1 MIGFELICFVRG
13 ITYME
18 IAKELGISRQGVN
31 LWASR
36 GKVPKD
42 KIKEVAELL
51 GVPESFLNAKV
62 NTEKLESEI
71 ENFFE

>member
-1 MIGFELICFVRG
+1 MIGFELICLLREVNY
-13 ITYME
+13 TE
-18 IAKELGISRQGVN
+18 LSKELGVSKQCVDKWMRRESV
-31 LWASR
+31 SKK
-36 GKVPKD
+36 KV
-42 KIKEVAELL
+42 KEVAELL